1 MQKFIR
7 TMSIIAVVLVGLSLF
22 LLLFTIPFQRMIAK
36 GIYGMDL
43 ATVGSLPRFPLLP
56 FVFGCL
62 RLGCMVLL
70 IICCGNKKG
79 GIWLE
84 IIVFICLAL
93 VIPVISQMVS
103 PVYNNL
109 IGKTM
114 GAYHMAANSIVNSIA
129 GVCLSPA
136 GWGQAIAYAVCG
148 MSIVFKKMSKSDE
161 V

>member
-7 TMSIIAVVLVGLSLF
+7 IMAIVAVCLVGLSLF
-22 LLLFTIPFQRMIAK
+22 LLLLTIPFQRMIAM
-36 GIYGMDL
+36 GIYDYPYDV
-43 ATVGSLPRFPLLP
+43 VGILPRFPLLP

-84 IIVFICLAL
+84 LIVFACLML
-93 VIPVISQMVS
+93 VIPGISRIVTPIYTQMATRMGSTYIVANNIVS
-103 PVYNNL
+103 
-109 IGKTM
+109 
-114 GAYHMAANSIVNSIA
+114 SIA
-129 GVCLSPA
+129 NTCMIPG

-148 MSIVFKKMSKSDE
+148 MSIVFKKMSKPDE